1 MGTSRSMADNGVA
14 ARTDAD
20 LLAGHVDGDP
30 DAFGELFR
38 RHRDRMWAIALRT
51 MGDPEEAADAL
62 QDAALSAFRRA
73 GSFRGEAA
81 VTTWLHRIVINA
93 CLDRIRRRAVRPT
106 VPLVDKALPDPNT
119 DREVGLDVAAALARI
134 PAEQRAALVL
144 VDMQGYSVE
153 EAAAILDVPT
163 GTVKSRCA
171 RGRARLLPHVAHLRP
186 AATESGSLRP
196 RPQRDPLEELA
207 QPGPLEQLAQ
217 PGPLEQPAQSTQPG
231 RNLRGEDTVQPSIPQ
246 SAPSWS
252 EGGERAR

>member
-1 MGTSRSMADNGVA
+1 MADDGIA

-30 DAFGELFR
+30 DAFSELFR

-62 QDAALSAFRRA
+62 QDALISAFRRA

-81 VTTWLHRIVINA
+81 VTTWLHRIVVNA
-93 CLDRIRRRAVRPT
+93 CLDRIRRRTVRPT
-106 VPLVDKALPDPNT
+106 APLVDQPVPDPT
-119 DREVGLDVAAALARI
+119 GDREVRLDVAAALARI

-144 VDMQGYSVE
+144 IDMQGYSVE
-153 EAAAILDVPT
+153 EAAAILGIPV

-171 RGRARLLPHVAHLRP
+171 RGRARLLPHLAHLRP
-186 AATESGSLRP
+186 GAAQP
-196 RPQRDPLEELA
+196 AQPAPPA
-207 QPGPLEQLAQ
+207 QPG
-217 PGPLEQPAQSTQPG
+217 QPAQRG
-231 RNLRGEDTVQPSIPQ
+231 RNLRIEDTVQPSVPQ
-246 SAPSWS
+246 SAASWS

>member
-1 MGTSRSMADNGVA
+1 MADNGVV

-62 QDAALSAFRRA
+62 QDALISAFRRA

-106 VPLVDKALPDPNT
+106 VPLVDQPVPDPT
-119 DREVGLDVAAALARI
+119 GDREIRLDVTAALAQI

-144 VDMQGYSVE
+144 IDMQGYSVE
-153 EAAAILDVPT
+153 EAATILGVPA

-171 RGRARLLPHVAHLRP
+171 RGRARLLPYLAHLRP
-186 AATESGSLRP
+186 AT
-196 RPQRDPLEELA
+196 A
-207 QPGPLEQLAQ
+207 QPIQ
-217 PGPLEQPAQSTQPG
+217 PARRGQPAQSTQRV
-231 RNLRGEDTVQPSIPQ
+231 RNLRPDDTVQPSVPQ
-246 SAPSWS
+246 SATSRS

>member
-1 MGTSRSMADNGVA
+1 MAAVEPSLGTSRSMADNGAV
-14 ARTDAD
+14 ARTDAE

-62 QDAALSAFRRA
+62 QDALMSAFRRA

-93 CLDRIRRRAVRPT
+93 CLDRIRRRTVRPT
-106 VPLVDKALPDPNT
+106 APLVDQALPDPAE
-119 DREVGLDVAAALARI
+119 DREVRLDVAAALTRI

-144 VDMQGYSVE
+144 IDMQGYSVE
-153 EAAAILDVPT
+153 EAAAILGVPA

-171 RGRARLLPHVAHLRP
+171 RGRARLLPYLAHLRP
-186 AATESGSLRP
+186 AATQSARP
-196 RPQRDPLEELA
+196 A
-207 QPGPLEQLAQ
+207 QQGEPVQSA
-217 PGPLEQPAQSTQPG
+217 QPAQPAQRG
-231 RNLRGEDTVQPSIPQ
+231 RNLRIDDTVQPSVPQ
-246 SAPSWS
+246 SAASWS

>member
-1 MGTSRSMADNGVA
+1 MADDAVV

-30 DAFGELFR
+30 DAFAELFR

-62 QDAALSAFRRA
+62 QDALISAFRRA

-93 CLDRIRRRAVRPT
+93 CLDRIRRKAVRPT
-106 VPLVDKALPDPNT
+106 VPLVDQALPDPSA

-144 VDMQGYSVE
+144 IDMQGYSVE
-153 EAAAILDVPT
+153 EAAAILDIPV

-171 RGRARLLPHVAHLRP
+171 RGRARLLPYLAHLRP
-186 AATESGSLRP
+186 AAT
-196 RPQRDPLEELA
+196 
-207 QPGPLEQLAQ
+207 
-217 PGPLEQPAQSTQPG
+217 QPAQRG
-231 RNLRGEDTVQPSIPQ
+231 RNLRIDDTVQSVPQ
-246 SAPSWS
+246 SATSWS

>member
-1 MGTSRSMADNGVA
+1 MADDAIA

-30 DAFGELFR
+30 DAFAELFR

-62 QDAALSAFRRA
+62 QDALISAFRRA

-93 CLDRIRRRAVRPT
+93 CLDRIRRKAVRPT
-106 VPLVDKALPDPNT
+106 VPLVDQALPDPSA

-144 VDMQGYSVE
+144 IDMQGYSVE
-153 EAAAILDVPT
+153 EAAAILDIPV

-171 RGRARLLPHVAHLRP
+171 RGRARLLPYLAHLRP
-186 AATESGSLRP
+186 AAT
-196 RPQRDPLEELA
+196 
-207 QPGPLEQLAQ
+207 
-217 PGPLEQPAQSTQPG
+217 QPAQRG
-231 RNLRGEDTVQPSIPQ
+231 RNLRIDDTVQPSVPQ
-246 SAPSWS
+246 SATSWS

>member
-1 MGTSRSMADNGVA
+1 VAARWLGTSRSMADDGVA

-62 QDAALSAFRRA
+62 QDALLSAFRRA

-106 VPLVDKALPDPNT
+106 VPLVDQALPDPNA
-119 DREVGLDVAAALARI
+119 DREVGLDVAAALTQI

-186 AATESGSLRP
+186 AATQPGSP
-196 RPQRDPLEELA
+196 GPPP
-207 QPGPLEQLAQ
+207 QPGPLEQS
-217 PGPLEQPAQSTQPG
+217 AQSAQSARRG
-231 RNLRGEDTVQPSIPQ
+231 RNLRIEDTVQPSIPQ

>member
-1 MGTSRSMADNGVA
+1 MADNGIA

-20 LLAGHVDGDP
+20 LLAGHVEGDP

-62 QDAALSAFRRA
+62 QDALISAFRRA

-106 VPLVDKALPDPNT
+106 VPLVDQPVPDPT
-119 DREVGLDVAAALARI
+119 GDREIGLDVAAALARI

-144 VDMQGYSVE
+144 IDMQGYSVE
-153 EAAAILDVPT
+153 EAAAILGVPT

-171 RGRARLLPHVAHLRP
+171 RGRARLLPHLAHLRP
-186 AATESGSLRP
+186 AA
-196 RPQRDPLEELA
+196 A
-207 QPGPLEQLAQ
+207 
-217 PGPLEQPAQSTQPG
+217 QPAQPAQRGQPAQPTQRVG
-231 RNLRGEDTVQPSIPQ
+231 NLRIDDTVQPSVPQ
-246 SAPSWS
+246 AATSRS